1 MVNSLMFP
9 DGVRLAKEDELPG
22 PLSSQTEAWMRVQAA
37 NITAGYRIMK
47 SSDSRFP
54 FYAEINVD
62 APRIWEVFCDLCNSL
77 LGNEAGLVMG
87 EIDDE
92 PRILGDARTTSLL
105 GLLEPHAYQLT
116 NDGWIQFGLVDEQEN
131 SISEV
136 FIAPTKHFQV
146 WFKDVQVFRSIMEN
160 HGLFEDDHLE
170 FLDQYPR
177 VTTRLSDN
185 KVMFRDHSKLIDYFV
200 NEIKAVL

>member
-1 MVNSLMFP
+1 MANSLVFP
-9 DGVRLAKEDELPG
+9 AGVSLLTKDELSG
-22 PLSSQTEAWMRVQAA
+22 PEDYRNKLWARVQSA
-37 NITAGYRIMK
+37 NIAPGYSLRE
-47 SSDSRFP
+47 SDDSRFS

-62 APRIWEVFCDLCNSL
+62 APFIWEVFCDLCRGL

-131 SISEV
+131 SLSEV

-146 WFKDVQVFRSIMEN
+146 WFTDVQVFRSIMKK
-160 HGLFEDDHLE
+160 HGLLEDDHLE

-177 VTTRLSDN
+177 TTSRLPDD
-185 KVMFRDHSKLIDYFV
+185 KVMFQYHTKLIEYFQRG
-200 NEIKAVL
+200 IGKA